1 MSDILCKL
9 ISLGNEIGTVTSAM
23 MYDGNYMSVSGERAD
38 GAQFDITFS
47 AKGGLKDD
55 ES

>member
-9 ISLGNEIGTVTSAM
+9 IALGNEIGTVTSAM
-23 MYDGNYMSVSGERAD
+23 MYDGNYMTVSGKKAD
-38 GAQFDITFS
+38 GAFFDITFT
-47 AKGGLKDD
+47 AKEVLNND